1 MVIAEQIKGTYIIG
15 LLQGYLMD
23 EDTITDW
30 IEQLQSELVLMSNR
44 LLLVSKIEV
53 VAPFGLEYSK
63 STQRNNIFRK
73 EKSTQ
78 YK

>member
-53 VAPFGLEYSK
+53 VAFSLLFMTTAFWTRIHK
-63 STQRNNIFRK
+63 INT
-73 EKSTQ
+73 EK
-78 YK
+78 